1 MQRQD
6 DGRPAP
12 DPRVERAKAQ
22 VARDGEAGPHSPPPA
37 GGSGRESRPSGG
49 YESGQRDDAPANR
62 KGGYGA
68 G

>member
-1 MQRQD
+1 MQS
-6 DGRPAP
+6 DGKPAR
-12 DPRVERAKAQ
+12 DPRVERQKARPPQ
-22 VARDGEAGPHSPPPA
+22 DGEPGPHSPPPK
-37 GGSGRESRPSGG
+37 GGPSRDGRPSGG